1 MSSSN
6 LADEGVTHHIPGTAP
21 VALLRAEAPVGMGT
35 AGRADRYGGGNV
47 RALSGA
53 WRNKAWSIRRPRAT
67 PTDRLGLRPQ
77 VPRVEGNRA
86 VVSAAQGHFGFSLLE
101 MPGAQPMPCGHPHA
115 GGLPSRQTLIPESP
129 K

>member
-21 VALLRAEAPVGMGT
+21 VVLLRAEAPVGMGT
-35 AGRADRYGGGNV
+35 EGRGDRYGGGNV
-47 RALSGA
+47 RALSGV
-53 WRNKAWSIRRPRAT
+53 WRNKAWSITRPRAT

-86 VVSAAQGHFGFSLLE
+86 VVSAAQGHLVFLSWRCQGLSLC
-101 MPGAQPMPCGHPHA
+101 PA
-115 GGLPSRQTLIPESP
+115 GTLMLAASP
-129 K
+129 LGRL